1 MLSLDKVSIFRFDR
15 SLETVASI
23 DVHRVSDLAY
33 SSRPVKIHEHESLA
47 PVLRPAVVVDIIY
60 QGETICR
67 TALHY
72 RLVVMRGVTL

>member
-1 MLSLDKVSIFRFDR
+1 MTGA
-15 SLETVASI
+15 E
-23 DVHRVSDLAY
+23 
-33 SSRPVKIHEHESLA
+33 SSRAVEPEAAAVGD
-47 PVLRPAVVVDIIY
+47 VLSEVETAAVVVDIIY